1 MPENAILLNIL
12 RIILNL
18 LEMEPKKI
26 TFKELQELRSALWN
40 GTLTNEQRY
49 RLVDV
54 IHLVM
59 DKIPYSELQ

>member
-1 MPENAILLNIL
+1 
-12 RIILNL
+12 
-18 LEMEPKKI
+18 MEPKKI